1 MPCECNIVGLLA
13 TSVEGIFSA
22 SINGSTTIEVAEN
35 GTVLLGSTV
44 SNLTIGAYAF
54 LPGGDRFL
62 GASCPFSANATIP
75 WVTKEDCATGTT
87 YFIPRAGGNAST
99 TNLDASGV
107 SRSIIDL
114 DCSPGIISKSFEA
127 NAGSGPASPY
137 FLVDREDG
145 YNLVYTGHPF
155 AIESAN
161 PQMYTISLGFV
172 GSIEAFLQSF
182 SITIN
187 PPEPARVNY
196 SFAFSGVVL

>member
-1 MPCECNIVGLLA
+1 VACECNIVGLL
-13 TSVEGIFSA
+13 TSSIQGIFSA
-22 SINGSTTIEVAEN
+22 SIDGGTTIEVAED

-99 TNLDASGV
+99 TNHAASGISSGV
-107 SRSIIDL
+107 IRL
-114 DCSPGIISKSFEA
+114 DCSPNIISTSFDA

-137 FLVDREDG
+137 FLSEREDG
-145 YNLVYTGHPF
+145 YNLVYTGHPI
-155 AIESAN
+155 AIESAK

-172 GSIEAFLQSF
+172 GTIEAFLQSF

-196 SFAFSGVVL
+196 SFAFSGVAL

>member
-1 MPCECNIVGLLA
+1 M
-13 TSVEGIFSA
+13 S
-22 SINGSTTIEVAEN
+22 EN

-62 GASCPFSANATIP
+62 GATCPFSATATIP

-107 SRSIIDL
+107 NKNIIDL
-114 DCSPGIISKSFEA
+114 DCTPGIISRSFEA
-127 NAGSGPASPY
+127 NSGGGPASPF
-137 FLVDREDG
+137 FLSDREDG
-145 YNLVYTGHPF
+145 YNLVYNGHP
-155 AIESAN
+155 IPIQSAN
-161 PQMYTISLGFV
+161 PKMYTISLGFV

>member
-107 SRSIIDL
+107 T
-114 DCSPGIISKSFEA
+114 
-127 NAGSGPASPY
+127 GSGPASPY